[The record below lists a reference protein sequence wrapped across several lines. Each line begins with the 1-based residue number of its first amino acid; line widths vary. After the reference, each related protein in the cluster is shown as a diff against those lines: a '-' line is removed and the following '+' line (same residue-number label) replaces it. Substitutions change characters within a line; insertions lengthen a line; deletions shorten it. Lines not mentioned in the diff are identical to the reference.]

1 MLRKPALQFGAAP
14 SKTNIPPESDMRDRV
29 CDATADMPANPTH
42 RENPAAGKLHGV
54 VDFVVHLCLGMG
66 DTALLV
72 LVPLAPHDFPFAP
85 LKPNGTLRT
94 AWHFIS

>member
-1 MLRKPALQFGAAP
+1 VTRLRTCPRTPLTGRTQ
-14 SKTNIPPESDMRDRV
+14 R
-29 CDATADMPANPTH
+29 
-42 RENPAAGKLHGV
+42 GKLHGV
-54 VDFVVHLCLGMG
+54 VDFVVHLCLGME

>member
-1 MLRKPALQFGAAP
+1 
-14 SKTNIPPESDMRDRV
+14 MRDRV
-29 CDATADMPANPTH
+29 CDATANVLADPIH
-42 RENPAAGKLHGV
+42 RENPAAGKLNGV

-94 AWHFIS
+94 AWPFIS